1 MWSGTSWQPDFADGF
16 WQGGRMRLLALTPLV
31 LLAACSGSDT
41 PVLSLSPTPSPV
53 VTTEAP
59 SPTAEPTTPAPTP
72 TAVTTTAAPTPSRTQ
87 VVPAADGDID
97 GDGKADVV
105 KATATLVKV
114 TLSGSGKVVTAPVHA
129 DSPAAPEVLGTDDV
143 DRDGRAELFLKT
155 VQGASTSFATP
166 YRYDGKVLHEVQLG
180 GSPAVLG
187 FGGSTQHGDGFTC
200 TPNGLIEVR
209 SAVADGSGTTY
220 TVTTTTY
227 RLTVTDLVKVRST
240 SAKAAQGSS
249 EVEASYALDCG
260 SVGEGG

>member
-1 MWSGTSWQPDFADGF
+1 
-16 WQGGRMRLLALTPLV
+16 MRLLALAPLV

-41 PVLSLSPTPSPV
+41 PVLSQSPLPTPV

-72 TAVTTTAAPTPSRTQ
+72 TPVVTTPAPTSTRA
-87 VVPAADGDID
+87 VPAAPGDID
-97 GDGKADVV
+97 GDGQADTV

-143 DRDGRAELFLKT
+143 DLDGRAELFLKT

-166 YRYDGKVLHEVQLG
+166 YRYDGKVLHEVQLA

-200 TPNGLIEVR
+200 TPKGQIEVR
-209 SAVADGSGTTY
+209 SAVADGSGSTY

-227 RLTVTDLVKVRST
+227 RLTVTDLVKVRSSST
-240 SAKAAQGSS
+240 KAAQGSP

-260 SVGEGG
+260 AVGEGG